1 MPSIFPNRTRPAPP
15 PASSETLAVARQEV
29 RKLLESSDAFAQLPP
44 DKRETLAKGM
54 VQIASYLAEP
64 DGVRLKRNQV
74 SPQVRA
80 LAGDEDG
87 GPLPMQDQ
95 PEFGQALRT
104 GVEQAGALMNAV
116 NFPSFVS
123 GLIDGVFHSIVTSS
137 IQQMEAYAKLVADV
151 SKSLNQF
158 RDENT
163 TQNQGRDYL
172 VETFPDLFELQL
184 GGGDAFG
191 DFGDF
196 GGGAPAGPRVA
207 LRQDADTKTALAR
220 INQTLPLEQPLTRL
234 DDEVVEALLVPA
246 ARTTIASG
254 RQQLLATIVMLG
266 INRIVVT
273 DGKIS
278 AKVMY
283 DFQAR
288 DNSRYRYSA
297 TQFDHEKDIYGNVQK
312 TRSGEGSHESSTEQ
326 GSAVRDQNGNIVRG
340 GPSYGFA
347 NGRFYGRGG
356 GPAYEG
362 GTSYSK
368 GDYKYDEKP
377 IIKMMSTSGLQN
389 DSSLQARA
397 SLAGQVEVNFKSDY
411 LPLEKMANPE
421 AIAAIQMNAQPGMV
435 RNLAARPLPNAA
447 GAAPATG
454 SGTAPAATTPAPAP
468 AA

>member
-29 RKLLESSDAFAQLPP
+29 RKLLESSDAFSQLPP

-64 DGVRLKRNQV
+64 DGVRLKRNQL

-80 LAGDEDG
+80 LAGDEDTN
-87 GPLPMQDQ
+87 PLPMADQ

-172 VETFPDLFELQL
+172 VETFPELFELHM
-184 GGGDAFG
+184 GGGEAFG

-196 GGGAPAGPRVA
+196 GDGAAPAGPRVA
-207 LRQDADTKTALAR
+207 LRQDIDQKSALAR
-220 INQTLPLEQPLTRL
+220 INQNLPLDQPLTRL

-288 DNSRYRYSA
+288 DNSRYKYSA
-297 TQFDHEKDIYGNVQK
+297 TQFDHEKDDYGNVQK
-312 TRSGEGSHESSTEQ
+312 TRSGEGSHESSREQ
-326 GSAVRDQNGNIVRG
+326 GQAVRDQNGNIVRR
-340 GPSYGFA
+340 PATYGF
-347 NGRFYGRGG
+347 GKGGIYRRGG
-356 GPAYEG
+356 GVAYEG

-377 IIKMMSTSGLQN
+377 IIKMMSTSSLQN

-435 RNLAARPLPNAA
+435 KNLAARPLPNA
-447 GAAPATG
+447 
-454 SGTAPAATTPAPAP
+454 SGTTPAGNDTAPATTPAPA
-468 AA
+468 A